1 MLYHLRQA
9 TQAAR
14 ANLTAAIG
22 TLATMTLTL
31 TLLGLVTLITL
42 NLERIVRGIEK
53 DVQITAFLASVP
65 NPQDGETR
73 RNEIKA
79 GLLKLKDIEGEP
91 VFVPKEQAYND
102 LVVDFPYLAE
112 AKRVVEN
119 PLRDRFK
126 IQLSTAQNITAMA
139 DQVRAIPGV
148 EEVEAGEGF
157 VQNVLN
163 ALNTVRGFG
172 YGLVIILALN
182 SLFNILNTIRMA
194 MYARRDEINVMR
206 LIGAT
211 RGFIR
216 TPYVLEGVGLGA
228 LASLFTLLIVYP
240 TYLQGVARLQALVP
254 FLELI
259 RDPTTVLQVLA
270 LLTVIGV
277 GLGLMGSL
285 FATNRYLREVE

>member
-9 TQAAR
+9 LQAAR
-14 ANLTAAIG
+14 ANLTAALG

-42 NLERIVRGIEK
+42 NLERIVRGIER
-53 DVQITAFLASVP
+53 DVQITAFLAP
-65 NPQDGETR
+65 AQNAQDAETR
-73 RNEIKA
+73 LKEIEAQIAKVT
-79 GLLKLKDIEGEP
+79 DFESQRFISREE
-91 VFVPKEQAYND
+91 AYSN
-102 LVVDFPYLAE
+102 LTVDFPYLAE

-119 PLRDRFK
+119 PLRDR
-126 IQLSTAQNITAMA
+126 IQIELATARNVKAVA
-139 DQVRAIPGV
+139 DRVRSIPGV
-148 EEVEAGEGF
+148 EEVESGEGF
-157 VQNVLN
+157 VDNVLN
-163 ALNTVRGFG
+163 ALNAIRGFG
-172 YGLVIILALN
+172 YGLVLILALN

-240 TYLQGVARLQALVP
+240 IYTQGVGRIQTLVP

-259 RDPTTVLQVLA
+259 REPVVVLQVLA
-270 LLTVIGV
+270 LLTVLGV